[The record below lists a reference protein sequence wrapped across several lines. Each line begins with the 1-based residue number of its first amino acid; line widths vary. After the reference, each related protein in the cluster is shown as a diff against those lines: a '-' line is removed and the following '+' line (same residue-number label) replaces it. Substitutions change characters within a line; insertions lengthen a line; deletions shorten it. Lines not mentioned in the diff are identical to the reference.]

1 MSKVKEQN
9 YVVIQ
14 GWMLSKL
21 QLKGNDLLIYAII
34 YGFSQNADCK
44 FTGSLQYLADWTN
57 STKQGVLNSLKNLLD
72 KKLITKKDYIIN
84 GVKFVE
90 YHSNDF
96 NEVVKKVEQ
105 GWSNDFNGGGQMILP
120 NNTSDK
126 LIDNSINKKD
136 ITTAS
141 GFSSNENLVSVKNGK
156 IDIKTNQHGQTD
168 ILCPCDQG
176 RLEETLQED
185 KYFCCE
191 CSSIYSKN
199 EVLNIIGFKN
209 SVSVNNAHTQTSY
222 QGNLDNSTGKENL
235 QVESVADKSYILN
248 SQEKAVLHPRA
259 KQPILAQKTA
269 ENGVNTN
276 GSTLA
281 QNSGYSVEFEEFWE
295 KWGLMCKEKGSATGT
310 KKEAYNEWQ
319 KVYKICGHQGI
330 MRVLGAFIQYILIA
344 FEPNKHACRWF
355 KIIEWKDIETVIN
368 DYKTQAENIKAVNIS
383 KQKSKTTN
391 GFNKQPQAP
400 ITIKAVVTPEQQNE
414 ATEIE
419 ARRIK
424 RHSQMKP
431 NEVECLEKLKPTL
444 KNYFGDSYKPTIE
457 KLILNIKGNEYTFFE
472 GVSVFTRQG
481 ATEKLAMIVKR
492 ELQNDDIEIKV
503 QLI

>member
-1 MSKVKEQN
+1 MSTIYYDIECDFTQIPNHIILNPEISGTAKAIYFYIIMRIRQNKEWEFYDYDIMSHLKEGRDAFRNAKKELIEYGYLIKIKQN
-9 YVVIQ
+9 IGGNGKY
-14 GWMLSKL
+14 
-21 QLKGNDLLIYAII
+21 KGCEYAIKKEPI
-34 YGFSQNADCK
+34 TRNPTSVEPQ
-44 FTGSLQYLADWTN
+44 TGEPTSGNPSTN
-57 STKQGVLNSLKNLLD
+57 N
-72 KKLITKKDYIIN
+72 KK
-84 GVKFVE
+84 
-90 YHSNDF
+90 
-96 NEVVKKVEQ
+96 
-105 GWSNDFNGGGQMILP
+105 P
-120 NNTSDK
+120 NNNINNKQSNKDK
-126 LIDNSINKKD
+126 
-136 ITTAS
+136 TTAS
-141 GFSSNENLVSVKNGK
+141 GSSFNENSTISK
-156 IDIKTNQHGQTD
+156 IEN
-168 ILCPCDQG
+168 
-176 RLEETLQED
+176 
-185 KYFCCE
+185 
-191 CSSIYSKN
+191 
-199 EVLNIIGFKN
+199 V
-209 SVSVNNAHTQTSY
+209 QTSY

-235 QVESVADKSYILN
+235 QVESQSYILN
-248 SQEKAVLHPRA
+248 SQEKDRSHPAA

-269 ENGVNTN
+269 ESGVNTN
-276 GSTLA
+276 GSTLP

-295 KWGLMCKEKGSATGT
+295 RWGLMCKEKGSATGT

-330 MRVLGAFIQYILIA
+330 MRVLGAFIEYILIA

-383 KQKSKTTN
+383 KQKSKATN

-444 KNYFGDSYKPTIE
+444 KNYFGDNYKPTIE

-472 GVSVFTRQG
+472 GVSVFTRQ
-481 ATEKLAMIVKR
+481 ENKDKLAMIVKR

-503 QLI
+503 ALI